1 MKKDDSIYLR
11 HIIDA
16 FTQIEGYMVGITHD
30 EFFSN
35 KLLQDGVIRQLEVM
49 GEASRNLSEDLRC
62 EYPQIPWRQMV
73 GLRNRMIH
81 AYFNVNLQI
90 IWEIIQGDLPNLKR
104 ETKRILDNISKK

>member
-16 FTQIEGYMVGITHD
+16 FVQI
-30 EFFSN
+30 
-35 KLLQDGVIRQLEVM
+35 
-49 GEASRNLSEDLRC
+49 ARNLSEDLRNV
-62 EYPQIPWRQMV
+62 YPQIPWRQMI

-81 AYFNVNLQI
+81 AYFNINSQI

-104 ETKRILDNISKK
+104 EIKCILDNISKE